1 MPISE
6 ASSAAVVELLNA
18 QHPLR
23 LEQEI
28 ASRRSEIDRELS
40 EIEDRRCAISRSLTA
55 VRSQQQLLDIAIEAQ
70 HDTSYAQ
77 HLLEEWEQ
85 LRTHPRLARAEVRA
99 SSTNPDQESLFLQTA
114 DDLRLYRGDTGE
126 SRWLGAFEIELTV
139 ATGSIKLRNLN
150 TRRGGRD
157 HPHVVDQR
165 PCFGGHSDA
174 FAQLMSNGDLF
185 VLYELLI
192 QYIETLNLE
201 DEYGRYGSYWFEV
214 EDERPPQSSN
224 GAATDATDIEA
235 VTAWMS

>member
-6 ASSAAVVELLNA
+6 ASSTAVVELLNA

-28 ASRRSEIDRELS
+28 ADRRDHIDHELS
-40 EIEDRRCAISRSLTA
+40 IIEDWRCAISRSLTT
-55 VRSQQQLLDIAIEAQ
+55 VRSQQQLLDIALEAQ
-70 HDTSYAQ
+70 HDRRYAQ

-85 LRTHPRLARAEVRA
+85 LRSHPRLARAEVRT
-99 SSTNPDQESLFLQTA
+99 SSTNTDQESLLLQTA
-114 DDLRLYRGDTGE
+114 DDLRLHRSDTGE
-126 SRWLGAFEIELTV
+126 SRWLGAFEIELTL

-157 HPHVVDQR
+157 HPHIVDQR

-201 DEYGRYGSYWFEV
+201 DEYGRYGAYWFEV
-214 EDERPPQSSN
+214 EDERPPQSNN
-224 GAATDATDIEA
+224 GATTDATDIEA
-235 VTAWMS
+235 VAAWMS